1 VFFSD
6 TVSHF
11 ESHETEFTLKKVPF
25 KKKKYERAVENSICH
40 RKKRFTTIKNLD
52 RVNTKMNLAS
62 H

>member
-1 VFFSD
+1 MFFAD

-11 ESHETEFTLKKVPF
+11 ESHETEFTLKSSIYKE
-25 KKKKYERAVENSICH
+25 KYGRAVENSICH
-40 RKKRFTTIKNLD
+40 RKKRFTTIKNLV